1 MQVARLEPC
10 MSLEKLLP
18 TLVLLTSFV
27 RIRCDKS
34 PQGYAIYFWDIIQCV
49 VLLVYPAALKFSAC
63 GILSSSRYIKIAKHL
78 LCLSVTD
85 IFFVKFGSVVRNSFL
100 CVLPKTTE
108 IDEKN
113 MLNKKHLPKFTKKY
127 QTKIIL

>member
-1 MQVARLEPC
+1 MFSVELVQVARLEPC

-63 GILSSSRYIKIAKHL
+63 GILSSSRYQKLAKHL

-85 IFFVKFGSVVRNSFL
+85 IFFVKFGSGPLFGL
-100 CVLPKTTE
+100 IFCVFCPTE
-108 IDEKN
+108 NDQKN
-113 MLNKKHLPKFTKKY
+113 A
-127 QTKIIL
+127 

>member
-1 MQVARLEPC
+1 MDFFRFQEEVVNIFHNSTSVFSVELVQVARLEPC

-49 VLLVYPAALKFSAC
+49 VLKVA
-63 GILSSSRYIKIAKHL
+63 
-78 LCLSVTD
+78 
-85 IFFVKFGSVVRNSFL
+85 
-100 CVLPKTTE
+100 
-108 IDEKN
+108 
-113 MLNKKHLPKFTKKY
+113 
-127 QTKIIL
+127 